1 MLQVKHLSKR
11 YGAQIVLDDVSFVV
25 NDGEH
30 VALVGPNG
38 SGKSTLFRCLV
49 GAEPPDAGEVVAA
62 AGGIGGG
69 YLPQASLEELGPTV
83 RDALDAAQA
92 DLVSAERALVA
103 AGERLADPDA
113 GAEVLADYDAA
124 LAAFEACGG
133 YEREHRGAATL
144 DGLGLAAV
152 ETDRAVTSLSGGQK
166 TRLGMAC
173 LLLREPT
180 LLLLDEPTN
189 HLDVE
194 ALDWLEG
201 VLRAFPGAVLVV
213 SHDREFLD
221 RVSDRVLYLDPE
233 SHRVQ
238 SYPGGYSDFAEAR
251 AREAAALREAYVT
264 QEKYVG
270 RVASDIAR
278 LKGEA
283 LAIERGTTPRQPGVR
298 RLARKKA
305 GLAKSRERKL
315 ERFLSDES
323 RVDKPRPQ
331 WELKLDFG
339 PPPPGGDAVLELTGV
354 GFTYPGSPPLFA
366 GLDLRLQHG
375 ERLALVGPNGAGKTT
390 LLRIIEGALAP
401 TAGTRRLGTGIRVGV
416 LAQEQET
423 LDPSRTVL
431 ATALRERAMTETE
444 ARSFLH
450 YFLFSGDDAFRPVGR
465 CSFGERT
472 RLQLAL
478 LVLRG
483 CNLLLL
489 DEPLNHL
496 DIDGR
501 EHFAAA
507 LDAFDGT
514 VVAAVHDRA
523 FLREFADRVVEL
535 SAGQARV
542 HDGGYEQYA
551 AAVSARHRPTTA
563 RAGFDGNGRAG

>member
-1 MLQVKHLSKR
+1 MLQVKHLSRR

-38 SGKSTLFRCLV
+38 SGKSTLIRCV
-49 GAEPPDAGEVVAA
+49 AGAESPDAGEVVFSP
-62 AGGIGGG
+62 GTTLG

-83 RDALDAAQA
+83 HDALDAAQA
-92 DLVSAERALVA
+92 DLVAAERALGS
-103 AGERLADPDA
+103 AGERLAAPGAGWEAMDA
-113 GAEVLADYDAA
+113 YDAA

-133 YEREHRGAATL
+133 YEREHRAASTL
-144 DGLGLAAV
+144 DGLGLSDV
-152 ETDRAVTSLSGGQK
+152 EPARRVSGLSGGQK

-173 LLLREPT
+173 LLLREPS

-189 HLDVE
+189 HLDVA

-201 VLRAFPGAVLVV
+201 FLGEFPGAVIVV
-213 SHDREFLD
+213 SHDRAFLD
-221 RVSDRVLYLDPE
+221 GVVARVLYLDPD
-233 SHRVQ
+233 SHTIL
-238 SYPGGYSDFAEAR
+238 SYPGNYGDFAAVR
-251 AREAAALREAYVT
+251 AREAEAVQEAWVT
-264 QEKYVG
+264 QQKYVG

-315 ERFLSDES
+315 ERYLEEDA
-323 RVDKPRPQ
+323 RVDKPRPR

-339 PPPPGGDAVLELTGV
+339 VAPAGGDDVLDLNGV
-354 GFTYPGSPPLFA
+354 SFAYPDQPPLFSD
-366 GLDLRLQHG
+366 LDLRVRAG
-375 ERLALVGPNGAGKTT
+375 DRLALVGPNGAGKTT
-390 LLRIIEGALAP
+390 LLKVIAGALVP
-401 TAGTRRLGTGIRVGV
+401 TAGTRRLGAGVRVGV
-416 LAQEQET
+416 LSQEQET
-423 LDPSRTVL
+423 LDPARTVL
-431 ATALRERAMTETE
+431 ETAMREREMSETE
-444 ARSFLH
+444 ARGFLH
-450 YFLFSGDDAFRPVGR
+450 YFLFGGDDVFRAVGR

-496 DIDGR
+496 DIEGR

-514 VVAAVHDRA
+514 VVAVVHDRA
-523 FLREFADRVVEL
+523 FLRDFADRVVSL
-535 SAGQARV
+535 DGGTARV
-542 HDGGYEQYA
+542 FDGGYDQYV
-551 AAVSARHRPTTA
+551 AAVSARRRGNVDGGA
-563 RAGFDGNGRAG
+563 LAG